1 MMVSNGFNFPPNG
14 YYNPPKPPITTKN
27 YQNAL
32 TYGDDKRYGGNGDGK
47 LDATELTSIKK
58 VFDYA
63 SDYYKNMYQQ
73 SGDAKYMA
81 WADHYGRDSK
91 ATDNMSNN
99 FSVFATNINP
109 MPGGGDFKITKEG
122 IEQLANKDGNGNTIS
137 LNDLAQ
143 TRFSG
148 FQNDKLATTHYQ
160 DVVKYGD
167 DKRYGGNGDGKLD
180 DTELAN
186 IKKTFDYA
194 TTYYKD
200 QATTATTAEDKAKFT
215 AWSNYYANDAKAA
228 VNIQSEQNLFMQ
240 DGDPSKPVNGSIP
253 PIKTPLNLTMQR
265 VQALAGKDGDAS
277 TLSIQ
282 DLAKAQY
289 PNFTDNGQPQIF
301 PMPYGG
307 NPQYGGY
314 QPQYAGYQQ
323 PIDYSQQQAM
333 YYNQPRQFGGQEMPL
348 PPIEGLAMPPLGAG
362 MFGVGTLPPVP
373 PQVARQQ
380 TNDVPSILAQQKEA
394 TIKQA
399 LQGIQSNFDGIGQAR
414 EQLANTLKTMI
425 DNQLDRSPES
435 PSTQALAARTEA
447 IKRLDDALV
456 AQQQRLL
463 SKKSFYESGQAAQ
476 YTTQELQSIMKV
488 ENTLGSLQTLT
499 ADLNPQS
506 ETAKNLQT
514 RIDAVEKERE
524 RLIKRQPAP
533 AEEPLTP
540 KTATQILIDNF
551 GTFESLLDT
560 DKNRQDGITSFDELV
575 AYTLQPYNPQ
585 QPWSS
590 NVSPKVK
597 RAVQYFID
605 NRATT
610 FDKME
615 IINDKSGKKDAI
627 FSLDELRKFLA
638 QQG

>member
-63 SDYYKNMYQQ
+63 ADYYKNMYQQ
-73 SGDAKYMA
+73 SGDVKYMA
-81 WADHYGRDSK
+81 WSDHYSRDSK
-91 ATDNMSNN
+91 ATDNMSKN
-99 FSVFATNINP
+99 FGAFATNINP

-122 IEQLANKDGNGNTIS
+122 IDQLANKDGNGNTIS
-137 LNDLAQ
+137 LNDLAK

-194 TTYYKD
+194 ADYYKN
-200 QATTATTAEDKAKFT
+200 QATSATNTADKNKFT

-240 DGDPSKPVNGSIP
+240 DGASSSGSIDGRRP
-253 PIKTPLNLTMQR
+253 VITPLNLTMQR
-265 VQALAGKDGDAS
+265 VQALANKDGNAN

-282 DLAKAQY
+282 DLGKAQF
-289 PNFTDNGQPQIF
+289 PNFVDNQRQMF

-333 YYNQPRQFGGQEMPL
+333 YYNQQPQYAGYQQAMYYNQQPQYDPYQIKISDDPELEAKLNPGMLRQYPAYNEITQGNPQREVNFRVFLSQRSELSSLFLESIAQNPANGQQVLADLDQYFSSYLTRIGPRYDRFD
-348 PPIEGLAMPPLGAG
+348 
-362 MFGVGTLPPVP
+362 PV
-373 PQVARQQ
+373 
-380 TNDVPSILAQQKEA
+380 K
-394 TIKQA
+394 
-399 LQGIQSNFDGIGQAR
+399 
-414 EQLANTLKTMI
+414 
-425 DNQLDRSPES
+425 
-435 PSTQALAARTEA
+435 
-447 IKRLDDALV
+447 
-456 AQQQRLL
+456 
-463 SKKSFYESGQAAQ
+463 
-476 YTTQELQSIMKV
+476 
-488 ENTLGSLQTLT
+488 GSL
-499 ADLNPQS
+499 
-506 ETAKNLQT
+506 
-514 RIDAVEKERE
+514 V
-524 RLIKRQPAP
+524 
-533 AEEPLTP
+533 
-540 KTATQILIDNF
+540 
-551 GTFESLLDT
+551 
-560 DKNRQDGITSFDELV
+560 
-575 AYTLQPYNPQ
+575 
-585 QPWSS
+585 
-590 NVSPKVK
+590 
-597 RAVQYFID
+597 
-605 NRATT
+605 
-610 FDKME
+610 
-615 IINDKSGKKDAI
+615 
-627 FSLDELRKFLA
+627 
-638 QQG
+638 